1 MVEPGRTDI
10 VLKGIGVSPGISI
23 GRAFL
28 VEGGRL
34 ETPAYCYLDLAY
46 IPLEVKRFKKA
57 VQESKDQL
65 LKIRNKLLND
75 VKGKE

>member
-23 GRAFL
+23 GGAFL

-34 ETPAYCYLDLAY
+34 ETTAY
-46 IPLEVKRFKKA
+46 
-57 VQESKDQL
+57 
-65 LKIRNKLLND
+65 
-75 VKGKE
+75 